1 MAQSPSCVLLRKE
14 YKNFSRCPH
23 EYVKLDDL
31 KEDNIYEWYVYV
43 VGPAETAYSGG
54 VWKALLRFPEDFP
67 MSPPSVQFM
76 GKFFHPNVYRD
87 GKVCISTLQMPI
99 PDAEDEGVA
108 TGFWTPASGMSTIF
122 MSILSLLS
130 APNPDDP
137 ANAEAARLYRDA
149 PDEFEEEV
157 AATVENSLR
166 EKPDHIVLRKDGRL
180 SDYEPP
186 KPPTEDDFDIDDDMN
201 ASESDFDSGD
211 DVEGFDDESEP
222 MDEEPPSDA

>member
-1 MAQSPSCVLLRKE
+1 M
-14 YKNFSRCPH
+14 
-23 EYVKLDDL
+23 
-31 KEDNIYEWYVYV
+31 
-43 VGPAETAYSGG
+43 
-54 VWKALLRFPEDFP
+54 
-67 MSPPSVQFM
+67 
-76 GKFFHPNVYRD
+76 YRD

-201 ASESDFDSGD
+201 GY
-211 DVEGFDDESEP
+211 GP
-222 MDEEPPSDA
+222 PPSYLCPPPHKFARCSRLPSPHRGASNPFLYGCTTYTFMRTASCARLTLLSKRDAPQQRV